1 MGFIFHI
8 AAAPDWQ
15 RALQSGEYRV
25 STQGK
30 SLDDEG
36 FIHAS
41 TEAQVA
47 PVANAFY
54 RDDDNLLVLVI
65 DPDRLQPEI
74 RYEQAPG
81 WEAPFPHIYG
91 PLNVDAVVRTLPL
104 ERDTEGGFNFTAIPS
119 NREHSRP

>member
-1 MGFIFHI
+1 MELIFHI
-8 AAAPDWQ
+8 AATPDWQ
-15 RALQSGEYRV
+15 AALHSGEYVV
-25 STQGK
+25 STRGR

-36 FIHAS
+36 FIHAA

-65 DPDRLQPEI
+65 DPGRLQPGI
-74 RYEQAPG
+74 RYEPVPG
-81 WEAPFPHIYG
+81 WETPFPHIYG

-104 ERDTEGGFNFTAIPS
+104 ERNAEGTFDFTAGLT
-119 NREHSRP
+119 